1 MACTPLLLLAQWM
14 LTPMSVVLAGYLF
27 LNQVLLFPILALNA
41 LDKDIQLSFSVLLLK
56 INIFSTLD
64 PDMSQILKVPL

>member
-41 LDKDIQLSFSVLLLK
+41 LDKDIQLSFSVLLK

>member
-14 LTPMSVVLAGYLF
+14 LTPMSVVLPGYLF

-41 LDKDIQLSFSVLLLK
+41 LDKDIQLSFSVLLK